1 MFCEYCKKNFVNK
14 SNLTTHQKTTK
25 YCLKIQADLLNKIV
39 ETEDFKC
46 AFCSKNFTTK
56 TNLKMHEKTCT
67 KKQEAN
73 LLEEKDKIIEEKDKI
88 IEEKD
93 KIIEKH
99 KILLEEKVKLIEK
112 LMTMIQPVTVN
123 NNTTT
128 SNTQKINNIIN
139 NLTPITDE
147 HISEQSKYLNIDY
160 IKKGVIGYVD
170 YALEYPFKDKIV
182 CVDFARKKI
191 KYKNNDGDIVD
202 DPEMIKLSQ
211 KFFKAIENANTEILD
226 SYITELQN
234 ELNTLN
240 FSSSND
246 MDDDETKVFDTDSNN
261 ILHKALDALK
271 YRNEVRKVADGN
283 KPELYYDFVKNIC
296 SKITVN
302 K

>member
-1 MFCEYCKKNFVNK
+1 MICEYCKKNFANK
-14 SNLTTHQKTTK
+14 SNLTVHQKTTK
-25 YCLKIQADLLNKIV
+25 YCLKIQSELSNKIV
-39 ETEDFKC
+39 DIEEFNCK
-46 AFCSKNFTTK
+46 FCSKNFTTK

-73 LLEEKDKIIEEKDKI
+73 LLEEKDKIIEKQ
-88 IEEKD
+88 
-93 KIIEKH
+93 
-99 KILLEEKVKLIEK
+99 KILLEEKDKLIEK

-123 NNTTT
+123 NNTNTTT

-147 HISEQSKYLNIDY
+147 HMSEQSKYLNIDY

-191 KYKNNDGDIVD
+191 KYKNSDGDIVD
-202 DPEMIKLSQ
+202 DPDMVKLSQ
-211 KFFKAIENANTEILD
+211 KFFKAIENVNTEILN

-234 ELNTLN
+234 ELHTLN

-246 MDDDETKVFDTDSNN
+246 MDEVETKVFDTDSNN
-261 ILHKALDALK
+261 ILNKALDAVK

-296 SKITVN
+296 SKITAN